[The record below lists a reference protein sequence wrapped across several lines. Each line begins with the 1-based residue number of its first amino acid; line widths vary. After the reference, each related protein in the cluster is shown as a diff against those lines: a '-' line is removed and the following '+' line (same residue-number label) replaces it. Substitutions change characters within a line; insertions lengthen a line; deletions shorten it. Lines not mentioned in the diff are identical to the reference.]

1 MTCRSGNGLA
11 PYLEAGQLEQE
22 LCLVHQL
29 KIEMKKG
36 AGKGAAG
43 LVQQADG
50 NYHEPN
56 REDLRDV
63 CLLQS
68 RYKNHDFRNKKR

>member
-1 MTCRSGNGLA
+1 MTYRSGNGRA

-22 LCLVHQL
+22 RSLVHQL

-36 AGKGAAG
+36 AGKEAAG

-50 NYHEPN
+50 NYHEP
-56 REDLRDV
+56 
-63 CLLQS
+63 
-68 RYKNHDFRNKKR
+68 

>member
-1 MTCRSGNGLA
+1 MTCRSGNGRA

-22 LCLVHQL
+22 RSLVHQL

-36 AGKGAAG
+36 AGKEPAG

-50 NYHEPN
+50 NYHEP
-56 REDLRDV
+56 
-63 CLLQS
+63 
-68 RYKNHDFRNKKR
+68 